1 MRAYLI
7 EDLTPADVAKIGQ
20 KLKDKGL
27 SGSLEGI
34 YYIPVP
40 QALLNEEQQG
50 HQAEC
55 GPHIFALELMADE
68 DVGMA
73 KLELL
78 VRAQGKLRCSCV
90 SYATAEQRAHIMDW
104 LDTFLRELDISV

>member
-7 EDLTPADVAKIGQ
+7 EDLLPADVAKVSQ
-20 KLKDKGL
+20 RLKDKGL
-27 SGSLEGI
+27 CGSLDGI

-40 QALLNEEQQG
+40 EELLDDEQRA

-55 GPHIFALELMADE
+55 GPHIFALEALADE
-68 DVGMA
+68 DAGA
-73 KLELL
+73 LKLELL

-90 SYATAEQRAHIMDW
+90 CYATPAQREHVVSW
-104 LDTFLRELDISV
+104 LDTLLRELDIAV

>member
-7 EDLTPADVAKIGQ
+7 EDLLPADIAKIGQ
-20 KLKDKGL
+20 RLKDKGL
-27 SGSLEGI
+27 SGSLDGI

-40 QALLNEEQQG
+40 QDLLNDEQRA

-68 DVGMA
+68 DVGLA

-90 SYATAEQRAHIMDW
+90 AYATTDQRAHVIDW
-104 LDTFLRELDISV
+104 LDTCLRELDISV

>member
-20 KLKDKGL
+20 KLKAKGL
-27 SGSLEGI
+27 AGSLDGI

-40 QALLNEEQQG
+40 QELLNDEQRA
-50 HQAEC
+50 HQTEC
-55 GPHIFALELMADE
+55 GPHILALELMADE
-68 DVGMA
+68 DVGLA

-78 VRAQGKLRCSCV
+78 VRAQGRLRCSCV
-90 SYATAEQRAHIMDW
+90 SYATAEQRAHVMDW
-104 LDTFLRELDISV
+104 LDAFLRELDIAV